1 MVIEGLIDCDLLRRS
16 LRATSNNMRKSF
28 QAEKHPQQDI
38 IPDDG
43 GIQVIP
49 IQWREKM
56 FLKGPAPSET
66 SDDDEEEISQHVVLE
81 DLLPEGIPGIRMLV
95 SDVILDVLLYMTPK
109 FRQEMISHV
118 SAEMN
123 RIYRLFMKK
132 NPGFTGRVSVYGHS
146 LGSVISYDIASL
158 QNSNLFTKE
167 RAIHKCNSV
176 EIDISDILGID
187 PKKSKKL
194 QGLMEPESQTVTSEK
209 LEFEIDHLFTVGSPV
224 GIFLL
229 LGGKTIKPPLQEGEE
244 DDPNQSRLAVNA
256 LYNIFHPYDPVAHRI
271 EPLFSLKL
279 SSLKP
284 MPIHYT
290 KGGITVI
297 LY

>member
-1 MVIEGLIDCDLLRRS
+1 M
-16 LRATSNNMRKSF
+16 NKSF
-28 QAEKHPQQDI
+28 QTEKHPQQDV
-38 IPDDG
+38 IPEDG

-56 FLKGPAPSET
+56 SLKAPAPSET
-66 SDDDEEEISQHVVLE
+66 SDDEEEDNSPHVVLE

-109 FRQEMISHV
+109 FRQEMITHV
-118 SAEMN
+118 STEMN
-123 RIYRLFMKK
+123 RIYRVFMKK
-132 NPGFTGRVSVYGHS
+132 NPDFTGQVSIYGHS
-146 LGSVISYDIASL
+146 LGSVICYDIASL
-158 QNSNLFTKE
+158 QNSKSFTKQHT
-167 RAIHKCNSV
+167 IHKSSSV
-176 EIDISDILGID
+176 EIDISDILGFE

-194 QGLMEPESQTVTSEK
+194 QGLMEPVSQNITSEK

-224 GIFLL
+224 GMFLL

-244 DDPNQSRLAVNA
+244 EGPNQSRLAVNA
-256 LYNIFHPYDPVAHRI
+256 LYNIYHPYDPVAHRI

-284 MPIHYT
+284 MPIYYT

-297 LY
+297 LF